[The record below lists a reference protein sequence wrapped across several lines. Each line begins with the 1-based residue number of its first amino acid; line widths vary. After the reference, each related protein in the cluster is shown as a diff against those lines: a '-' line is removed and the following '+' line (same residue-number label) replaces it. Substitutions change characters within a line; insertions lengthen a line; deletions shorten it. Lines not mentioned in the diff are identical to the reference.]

1 MKPLAI
7 WAVGVVAAF
16 GALTG
21 VTVATRETEQV
32 LVVVDTSFQMQP
44 VLNRVPSELDR
55 IDDREYAEFALA
67 TVSRRVEVVHDF
79 QAEFAFGNVEAFA
92 PCDFAEVATLP
103 EASTADERI
112 LITTS
117 ANECPL
123 DDLDG
128 WTIVEL

>member
-1 MKPLAI
+1 MKPLLI

-21 VTVATRETEQV
+21 VTAATRETEQV
-32 LVVVDTSFQMQP
+32 LVVVDTSLQMEDL
-44 VLNRVPSELDR
+44 VRRVPGELDR

-67 TVSRRVEVVHDF
+67 TAGRLSEVVHGY
-79 QAEFAFGNVEAFA
+79 QSELKLGPVQTFGACNFDDVGTFPA
-92 PCDFAEVATLP
+92 
-103 EASTADERI
+103 ASTADEKI

-117 ANECPL
+117 TTECSL

-128 WTIVEL
+128 WTIIEL

>member
-16 GALTG
+16 GVLTG
-21 VTVATRETEQV
+21 ITVATRETEQV
-32 LVVVDTSFQMQP
+32 LVVVDTSFQMGD
-44 VLNRVPSELDR
+44 VLSRVPGELDR

-67 TVSRRVEVVHDF
+67 TVSRRSDVVHGY
-79 QAEFAFGNVEAFA
+79 QPELELGRVEAIG
-92 PCDFAEVATLP
+92 PCEFDDVGISPA
-103 EASTADERI
+103 ASTADERI

-117 ANECPL
+117 ANECSL

-128 WTIVEL
+128 WTIIEL